1 MVNQLSLLRIF
12 DANFIGVFPLCTVP
26 CALSSGENAREY
38 HVFILLISTYGFRP
52 QLRRQT
58 IERLTFHFAF
68 TAEAITITIQ

>member
-1 MVNQLSLLRIF
+1 M
-12 DANFIGVFPLCTVP
+12 P